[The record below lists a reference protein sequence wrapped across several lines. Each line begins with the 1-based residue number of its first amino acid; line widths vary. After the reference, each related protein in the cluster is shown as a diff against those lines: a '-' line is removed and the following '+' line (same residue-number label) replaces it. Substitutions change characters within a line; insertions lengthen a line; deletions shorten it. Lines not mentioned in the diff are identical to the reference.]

1 MVNILD
7 ALKVTASDRVDSNTA
22 KLTKDGCDFYI
33 EVSLLT
39 SITNIICRRKIN
51 YPDDC
56 VDEVIR
62 RIISLNDNSLMPM
75 GTYWINTETKELE
88 LRSNMIV
95 DCNPTR
101 QRLDEVISKM
111 VACVAS
117 SANSLEFEVNTHE

>member
-1 MVNILD
+1 MNILD
-7 ALKVTASDRVDSNTA
+7 VLKVTAASRIESNTA

-56 VDEVIR
+56 ENEVIR
-62 RIISLNDNSLMPM
+62 RIISINDNSLMPM

-95 DCNPTR
+95 DCKPTR

-111 VACVAS
+111 VACLSS
-117 SANSLEFEVNTHE
+117 SANSLECEVSRHE